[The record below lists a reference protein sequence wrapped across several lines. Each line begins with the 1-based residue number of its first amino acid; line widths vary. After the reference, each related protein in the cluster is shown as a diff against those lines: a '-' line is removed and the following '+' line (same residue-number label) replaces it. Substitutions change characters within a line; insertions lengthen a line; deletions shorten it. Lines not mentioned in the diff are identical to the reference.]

1 MLSITELM
9 QKQLVMEINII
20 RDEVDYESACK
31 RIYELMHLDDEKFDM
46 NPELEVEL
54 ELLAI
59 LVEKYEQEHY
69 SLGPPDPIEAIKFR
83 MDQMG
88 LKQKD
93 IAPLFGGKT
102 RVSEVLNRKR
112 PLSMKMIIL
121 LNRYLGI
128 PMESLTH
135 GNSEVYLSEEE
146 MQVVMEHPA
155 IRDYVR
161 RNPISVKNRD
171 QKDSE

>member
-1 MLSITELM
+1 
-9 QKQLVMEINII
+9 MEINII
-20 RDEVDYESACK
+20 RTEEQYEQACS
-31 RIYELMHLDDEKFDM
+31 RIYELMHLEDDALDR
-46 NPELEVEL
+46 NPALGEELD
-54 ELLAI
+54 LLAI
-59 LVEKYEQEHY
+59 LVEKYEQDHY
-69 SLGPPDPIEAIKFR
+69 SLGPPDPIEAIKFH
-83 MDQMG
+83 MEQNG

-135 GNSEVYLSEEE
+135 GNSEVYLSKEDME
-146 MQVVMEHPA
+146 VVMEHPA

-161 RNPISVKNRD
+161 RNPVSGKYRD
-171 QKDSE
+171 QKVKE